1 MVRRI
6 ADFTGKKEL
15 MEPDLNIHDVELED
29 LTRKTRE
36 ILRREVTNLM
46 VESTGKKL
54 SPTSSQSLVSYIKLL
69 GELKDKEDEEL
80 RRLGNDHL
88 KKLSGQE

>member
-1 MVRRI
+1 
-6 ADFTGKKEL
+6 